1 MKSWIA
7 GKHTLHHLLNVL
19 WEFAISFQAWHNLMQ
34 EGARG
39 KRELPECGPKWT
51 PPIETMSK
59 GLTGHLVCVGQRLI
73 QSFEYVQ
80 NVVLKTWQYFS
91 NSIKKM
97 QHENPVECWLNNHS
111 NKAFCQHYI
120 KKSTWCKTCSHLGTS
135 RWQHTTLQ
143 NALKSFLLCRWQADE
158 ATMFSFVRNGL

>member
-1 MKSWIA
+1 MLMHEVMNCRQAHPSSSPKCALGIRYLVSGMAQSDA
-7 GKHTLHHLLNVL
+7 GR
-19 WEFAISFQAWHNLMQ
+19 S
-34 EGARG
+34 EGKEGITRVWA
-39 KRELPECGPKWT
+39 KVNS
-51 PPIETMSK
+51 TMSK
-59 GLTGHLVCVGQRLI
+59 GLTGHLVCVSQRLI
-73 QSFEYVQ
+73 QSFEYVH

-97 QHENPVECWLNNHS
+97 QHENPVQCWLNNHS
-111 NKAFCQHYI
+111 NKPFYQHYI

>member
-59 GLTGHLVCVGQRLI
+59 GLTGHLVWVNQRLI

-97 QHENPVECWLNNHS
+97 QHENPVQCWLNNHS
-111 NKAFCQHYI
+111 NKPLYKEVNLMQNMWSPGHQQMAAHY
-120 KKSTWCKTCSHLGTS
+120 TS
-135 RWQHTTLQ
+135 KCFEIISSVPLTGRR
-143 NALKSFLLCRWQADE
+143 SYY
-158 ATMFSFVRNGL
+158 V